1 MTGGKIQISATTQTI
16 LAEIGGFIM
25 EKRVD
30 LKVEVKPD
38 TIHTFKKNFLLL
50 KLLISKWR

>member
-38 TIHTFKKNFLLL
+38 TIHTC
-50 KLLISKWR
+50 